1 MFTEVVGPVL
11 GPIFGPKSDFFG
23 VVPGVFPGGF
33 FINDWYSR
41 EVPGL
46 FRATFSDFFGSCSG
60 TYFGQ
65 FAGLP
70 DGF

>member
-23 VVPGVFPGGF
+23 VVPGVFPGGLG
-33 FINDWYSR
+33 IVDWYSR
-41 EVPGL
+41 EVLGVFEEL
-46 FRATFSDFFGSCSG
+46 FPDFFGSCSG
-60 TYFGQ
+60 TYFGKNP
-65 FAGLP
+65 ALP

>member
-1 MFTEVVGPVL
+1 MFTEVVGPVV

-33 FINDWYSR
+33 FIVDWYSR

-46 FRATFSDFFGSCSG
+46 F
-60 TYFGQ
+60 
-65 FAGLP
+65 
-70 DGF
+70 